1 MTHFH
6 TVRDYSSDS
15 KVNPMGKKTRIMI
28 ALWVGGAL
36 LFCMLFL
43 LRNAMNSSD
52 GLLRIWVIGISAIT
66 AFLCF
71 RYMMTD

>member
-1 MTHFH
+1 ME
-6 TVRDYSSDS
+6 
-15 KVNPMGKKTRIMI
+15 KQTRIMI
-28 ALWVGGAL
+28 AVWVVGAIL
-36 LFCMLFL
+36 LCILFL
-43 LRNAMNSSD
+43 LRNAMNNSD